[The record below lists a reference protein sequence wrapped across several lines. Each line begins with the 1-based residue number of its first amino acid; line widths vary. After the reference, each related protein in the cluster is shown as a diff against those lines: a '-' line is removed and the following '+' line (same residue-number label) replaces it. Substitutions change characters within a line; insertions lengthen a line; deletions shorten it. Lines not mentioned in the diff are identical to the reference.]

1 MVGRLHTSRP
11 THPLTRA
18 AAQSDGRTQPAQLHH
33 ARDRMGHSVLVAAL
47 VRSEHYKP
55 CLHACASQEP
65 FKPLNG
71 KRVKWYSC
79 GPTVYDA
86 SHMGHARTYIAFDI
100 VRRVM
105 ADYFKYD
112 IQYVMNITDLDDK
125 VRTVRPGV

>member
-1 MVGRLHTSRP
+1 MAAPSLHLANSITRKTVWTSLWLWRLSCV
-11 THPLTRA
+11 LLA
-18 AAQSDGRTQPAQLHH
+18 LH
-33 ARDRMGHSVLVAAL
+33 AL
-47 VRSEHYKP
+47 VNF
-55 CLHACASQEP
+55 ACAGQEP
-65 FKPLNG
+65 FKPLDG

-125 VRTVRPGV
+125 VGVVWHVA